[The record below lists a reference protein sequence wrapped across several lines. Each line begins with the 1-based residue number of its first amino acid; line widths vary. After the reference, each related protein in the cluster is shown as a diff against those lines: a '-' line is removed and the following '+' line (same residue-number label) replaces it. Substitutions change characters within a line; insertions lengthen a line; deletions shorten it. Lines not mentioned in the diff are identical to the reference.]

1 MIDKPEINYNLE
13 LQIFLLYIKDYDL
26 ISFFECSR

>member
-13 LQIFLLYIKDYDL
+13 LQIFLLYIKVYL